1 MVNEFK
7 LTLADQEY
15 LKQKIAQAEKLTQ
28 AEIIVGV
35 TRRSSDYNL
44 AALVI
49 AVIASVALMT
59 GLVMLNWW
67 PFSFVSFQLAQIA
80 IALSLYMFLIESGLV
95 CHFVPDLYL
104 RRAVRRMARE
114 MFYDDDLQGTQNR
127 NALLIF
133 VSLRERRMELLP
145 DKSLQQ
151 TVPFHIWDELLQ
163 LALRRKAKENLVNWL
178 GDTVVSCARV
188 LKAYDPVKGENP
200 NEIANNVRFV

>member
-35 TRRSSDYNL
+35 TRRSSDYNM

-67 PFSFVSFQLAQIA
+67 PFSFMSFQLAQIA